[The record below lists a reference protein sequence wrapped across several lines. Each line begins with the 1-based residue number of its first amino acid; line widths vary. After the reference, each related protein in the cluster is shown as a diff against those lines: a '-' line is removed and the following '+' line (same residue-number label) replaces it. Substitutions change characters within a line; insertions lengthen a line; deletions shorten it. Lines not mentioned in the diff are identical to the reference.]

1 MSDGSKSDGKKF
13 FLQTSVGRFRGFSKK
28 RIDFLLPLKKLEVLV
43 EE

>member
-1 MSDGSKSDGKKF
+1 MKF
-13 FLQTSVGRFRGFSKK
+13 FLQTPVGSFRGFSKK